1 MTRTR
6 LKHNYTAKM
15 VKRTRK
21 PKGVMTEQTPQGA
34 DPNLLLL
41 MQEMLRDREAQIEEV
56 RREREEE
63 RQRREEEARLQREEE
78 RREREEERQRREEE
92 ARLQQEEERHEREE
106 VRRQREEETH
116 QQLVVLQ
123 TLVKGIQMQGE
134 VAAKKA
140 ERDN

>member
-6 LKHNYTAKM
+6 SGHNYTAKK

-41 MQEMLRDREAQIEEV
+41 MQEMLRDRQQREAQMEEV

-63 RQRREEEARLQREEE
+63 RQRREDE
-78 RREREEERQRREEE
+78 RSEREEERQQQEEE
-92 ARLQQEEERHEREE
+92 ARLQ
-106 VRRQREEETH
+106 
-116 QQLVVLQ
+116 
-123 TLVKGIQMQGE
+123 
-134 VAAKKA
+134 
-140 ERDN
+140 